1 MKDTTAAPAATAATC
16 ILSQRVRYDYTAPI
30 LDLRQRL
37 LLVPPAVHGHQRRH
51 GWMLDVGGAIASSTR
66 ARRDSFGNLALEL
79 RVPRVAEWVE
89 FVVTTEVTR
98 RAGAGVHRVRPDR
111 RYLEPTRLT
120 AADDAVR
127 ALAVPAAGTVDAA
140 AISAAVHAAIG
151 YEWGITGVR
160 TTAAEALAGGR
171 GVCQDYAHVMLA
183 ACRLAGIPA
192 RYVSGHLLGEGGSHA
207 WVEIFRPD
215 LRCANSWVVEA
226 WDPTHDRRV
235 GDDPNY
241 VTVAVGRDY
250 DDVAPMSGTYEGEA
264 LGRLTCAKRAAA
276 VPAVS

>member
-1 MKDTTAAPAATAATC
+1 MADTATSCFLA
-16 ILSQRVRYDYTAPI
+16 QRVRYDYTAPI
-30 LDLRQRL
+30 EDLCQRL
-37 LLVPPAVHGHQRRH
+37 LLVPPSVHGHQRRH
-51 GWMLDVGGAIASSTR
+51 GWTLVVGGAVATSTR

-79 RVPRVAEWVE
+79 RVPRVDEWVE

-98 RAGAGVHRVRPDR
+98 RAPSGAHRVRPDR

-120 AADDAVR
+120 APDVAIGALVAQAAEAVD
-127 ALAVPAAGTVDAA
+127 PA

-171 GVCQDYAHVMLA
+171 GVCQDYAHLMLA
-183 ACRLAGIPA
+183 ACRLAGIPC

-207 WVEIFRPD
+207 WVEVFRPD
-215 LRCANSWVVEA
+215 VRCANSWVVEA

-235 GDDPNY
+235 GDDPHY

-250 DDVAPMSGTYEGEA
+250 DDVAPLSGTYEGHA
-264 LGRLTCAKRAAA
+264 VGRLTCSKRAAP
-276 VPAVS
+276 VLPFS

>member
-1 MKDTTAAPAATAATC
+1 VKDTTAATAATAATC
-16 ILSQRVRYDYTAPI
+16 ILTQRVRYDYTAPVQ
-30 LDLRQRL
+30 DLRQRL
-37 LLVPPAVHGHQRRH
+37 LLVPPSVHGHQRRH
-51 GWMLDVGGAIASSTR
+51 GWTLDVGGAIASSTR

-98 RAGAGVHRVRPDR
+98 RAAPGVHRVRPDR

-120 AADDAVR
+120 ACEAAVR
-127 ALAVPAAGTVDAA
+127 AITQPSSDPAS
-140 AISAAVHAAIG
+140 ISAAVHAAID

-183 ACRLAGIPA
+183 ACRLAGVPA

-207 WVEIFRPD
+207 WVEILRPD

-226 WDPTHDRRV
+226 WDPTHDRRID
-235 GDDPNY
+235 DDPNY

-250 DDVAPMSGTYEGEA
+250 DDVAPMSGTYEGDA
-264 LGRLTCAKRAAA
+264 LGRLTCSKRAAA